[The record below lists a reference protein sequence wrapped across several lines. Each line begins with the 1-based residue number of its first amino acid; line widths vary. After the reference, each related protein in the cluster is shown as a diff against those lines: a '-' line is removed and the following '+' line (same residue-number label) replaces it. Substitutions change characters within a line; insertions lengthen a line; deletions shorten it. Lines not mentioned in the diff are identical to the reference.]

1 MQAIHIPFCERR
13 KFSAGSYRCHLR
25 WNNENMLVSVCFESF
40 WQHLLMENTPWWF
53 QTFQIPFFL
62 SIFLTIDWLESGGG
76 EAIQRQNSLKWF
88 SLLMRTIIIWPN
100 NNLTTFT
107 QFRKIFDG
115 FFIWNLNLTDW
126 IFINLVISEFE
137 ISPPTRFRAQLFLE
151 KFVKMS
157 NIFSSSLFCAGCQS
171 RFPALLSEAVY

>member
-1 MQAIHIPFCERR
+1 MIHIFAAA
-13 KFSAGSYRCHLR
+13 KFSGGSYRCHLR

-76 EAIQRQNSLKWF
+76 EATQRQNSLKWF
-88 SLLMRTIIIWPN
+88 SLLMRTIIIWPD
-100 NNLTTFT
+100 NNLTAFT